1 MAKIKTNT
9 ETRGLLRKTLFPP
22 SFVSC
27 LRYQSFLLEAISKEK
42 HSFRSLFW
50 KGNENWD
57 VDIQLL
63 RSVLI
68 CQSHL
73 RIFMEL
79 LLYRLCC

>member
-9 ETRGLLRKTLFPP
+9 EAQGLLRKTLFPP
-22 SFVSC
+22 SSVSC
-27 LRYQSFLLEAISKEK
+27 LRYQLFLLESISKEK
-42 HSFRSLFW
+42 HSFRSLLW

-57 VDIQLL
+57 VDVQLL

-68 CQSHL
+68 CQFHL